1 MNYLLFMVFIVIVM
15 VSGCASNDGLEMQ
28 IKQLREEVYSEIRTQ
43 KTDVRDS
50 LRKEIKDS
58 EGEMKKYIQD
68 EQKNLQNQISEVKEM
83 QKKYAFETD
92 KSLIDHQRQI
102 FQNKAVME
110 DTARRIYMIESVITS
125 KSPIVPQQISE
136 GFITFVENKKVAL
149 SLGSIN
155 GIKVGDQFG
164 VFRDKEKIGTIE
176 INTVER
182 DSSQGLIIE
191 NSKGIFLGDRVEI
204 EKK

>member
-1 MNYLLFMVFIVIVM
+1 M

-191 NSKGIFLGDRVEI
+191 NSKGIFLGDRVEM

>member
-1 MNYLLFMVFIVIVM
+1 MFFIFIVIFA
-15 VSGCASNDGLEMQ
+15 GCASNDGLEMQ
-28 IKQLREEVYSEIRTQ
+28 IKQLREELYSEIRTQ

>member
-191 NSKGIFLGDRVEI
+191 NSKGIFLGDRVEM

>member
-1 MNYLLFMVFIVIVM
+1 MNYLLAMVFIISVFF
-15 VSGCASNDGLEMQ
+15 SGCASNDGLEMQ

-43 KTDVRDS
+43 KTDLRDS

-164 VFRDKEKIGTIE
+164 VYRDKEKIGTIE

-182 DSSQGLIIE
+182 DSSQGLIVE
-191 NSKGIFLGDRVEI
+191 NKKEIFLGDRVELD
-204 EKK
+204 KK

>member
-68 EQKNLQNQISEVKEM
+68 EQKNLQNQISEVKET

-182 DSSQGLIIE
+182 DSSQGLIVE
-191 NSKGIFLGDRVEI
+191 NNKEIFLGDRVEL